1 MDGEK
6 VSSSRLHLLGS
17 CAHVQLT
24 GLKKFF
30 CFFFKKEPGNP
41 NKSITLGSSP
51 IPMLL
56 NNRLEEWAY
65 FFIVCAFQII

>member
-17 CAHVQLT
+17 CAHTQLT

-30 CFFFKKEPGNP
+30 LLFFKKEPDNP
-41 NKSITLGSSP
+41 NKSITLGCSL
-51 IPMLL
+51 ITMQL
-56 NNRLEEWAY
+56 NNRLEEWTY
-65 FFIVCAFQII
+65 FLIVYAFQII